1 MSILQWGTVGIQSYG
16 ANNASKMDLL
26 VQISIPLFKKN
37 RMVNRIAI
45 FLNLVFLVTL
55 PKKNDRQDLKMGCID
70 ASRR

>member
-16 ANNASKMDLL
+16 ANNAGKMDLL

-55 PKKNDRQDLKMGCID
+55 PKKK
-70 ASRR
+70 